1 VVTGR
6 RPPRTAGLLRADLAI
21 RRATGGL
28 ACPGGASLARVP
40 VCSGPALGYKGNLSK
55 EIVYRFP
62 FGRPLENTPPQK
74 ARNAKAFVV
83 GVYASAVHA
92 RWIGPDGKE
101 ACKALAVSSEPCS
114 FWDGTGA
121 EAIIADIQKTVPSD
135 MGRLEVP
142 ARQFNGPSAGTLLE
156 MYLAPLGLTP
166 ADCWITDL
174 HDRYFLSPGNEKAV
188 ARYEKL
194 RNEVLSA
201 VPPAA
206 LPRRPI
212 TVVPKP
218 ERLTRLRDELR
229 DSGARLVITLGN
241 EPLRPLLGNRARKLS
256 LDGYGEPEGF
266 EVLGQRVRVLR
277 LCHPRQAGGLGTSSE
292 SWAGAHASW
301 TKRARRR
308 AVV

>member
-1 VVTGR
+1 
-6 RPPRTAGLLRADLAI
+6 
-21 RRATGGL
+21 
-28 ACPGGASLARVP
+28 
-40 VCSGPALGYKGNLSK
+40 LSK

-74 ARNAKAFVV
+74 ARKAKAFVV

-121 EAIIADIQKTVPSD
+121 DAIIADLQKTVPSD

-142 ARQFNGPSAGTLLE
+142 ARQFNGPSGGTLLE
-156 MYLAPLGLTP
+156 MYLAPLGLRP
-166 ADCWITDL
+166 AECWITDL

-194 RNEVLSA
+194 RNEVRSA
-201 VPPAA
+201 APPAA
-206 LPRRPI
+206 LPQRPERVI
-212 TVVPKP
+212 PTK
-218 ERLTRLRDELR
+218 ERLTRLRDELG

-241 EPLRPLLGNRARKLS
+241 EPLRPLLGNSARKLS
-256 LDGYGEPEGF
+256 LEGYGQPEGV
-266 EVLGQRVRVLR
+266 EVFGQRVRVLR

-292 SWAGAHASW
+292 SWAGAHTAW
-301 TKRARRR
+301 VKRAGGR